1 MHYQNQVITNNFLIL
16 KYFIVFVLIGNKDDM
31 YKNQCVD
38 DDEAKHFAKEI
49 NAIFLKTSAK
59 ECKGINELFIIIGK
73 KILNPKDDSI
83 LNDNLNILE
92 EKIKLIKNL
101 KEEVNK
107 YKKINEELN
116 TEKNT
121 LKNEL
126 DNQRELNEKLT
137 KENQSLKEQINNSKI
152 SNDKFEYK
160 IRELREENNKLNND
174 LLKANKI
181 ISNFN
186 DNKKNIEENNNQIQ
200 INYLNEIIKM
210 KDSQI
215 NNLTTQLNFIGTS
228 GKKLVDFDNIMVVN
242 FISSDQSVNCG
253 IKCLKTDT
261 LAEVEEKLYQRYE
274 EFRETNNN
282 FLANGRLL
290 LRFKKLCENGIKDG
304 DKLQLIRAE

>member
-38 DDEAKHFAKEI
+38 DDEAKHLAKEI

-59 ECKGINELFIIIGK
+59 ECKGIEELFNIIGK
-73 KILNPKDDSI
+73 E
-83 LNDNLNILE
+83 ILE

-101 KEEVNK
+101 EEEVNK

-152 SNDKFEYK
+152 SNDKFEDK
-160 IRELREENNKLNND
+160 MRELREENNKLNNE

-186 DNKKNIEENNNQIQ
+186 DNKKNIEESNNLVQ

>member
-1 MHYQNQVITNNFLIL
+1 MYRQSQVINNFLIL

-59 ECKGINELFIIIGK
+59 ECKGIEELFNIIGK
-73 KILNPKDDSI
+73 E
-83 LNDNLNILE
+83 ILE

-137 KENQSLKEQINNSKI
+137 KENQSLKDQINNSKT
-152 SNDKFEYK
+152 SNDKFEDK
-160 IRELREENNKLNND
+160 IRELREENNKLNNE

-186 DNKKNIEENNNQIQ
+186 DNKKNIEENNNLIQ

-215 NNLTTQLNFIGTS
+215 NNLTTQLNIIGTS

>member
-1 MHYQNQVITNNFLIL
+1 
-16 KYFIVFVLIGNKDDM
+16 M

-38 DDEAKHFAKEI
+38 DDEAKHLAKEI

-59 ECKGINELFIIIGK
+59 ECKGINELFNIIGK

-83 LNDNLNILE
+83 LNDNQNILE

-101 KEEVNK
+101 EEEVNK

-152 SNDKFEYK
+152 SNDKFEDK
-160 IRELREENNKLNND
+160 MRELREENNKLNNE

-186 DNKKNIEENNNQIQ
+186 DNKKNIEENNNLVQ

-290 LRFKKLCENGIKDG
+290 LRFKKLCEIGIKDG